1 MPGWQDSQE
10 WWQFSQEYASFS
22 NLKELEKVIENYLA
36 ERNEKPRRYV
46 WKAEGKKI
54 LEKINRARKKL
65 GWEPY
70 CEVNSNS
77 GH

>member
-1 MPGWQDSQE
+1 
-10 WWQFSQEYASFS
+10 
-22 NLKELEKVIENYLA
+22 LEKVIQDYLT
-36 ERNEKPRRYV
+36 ERNEKSKRYI

-54 LEKINRARKKL
+54 

-77 GH
+77 VH